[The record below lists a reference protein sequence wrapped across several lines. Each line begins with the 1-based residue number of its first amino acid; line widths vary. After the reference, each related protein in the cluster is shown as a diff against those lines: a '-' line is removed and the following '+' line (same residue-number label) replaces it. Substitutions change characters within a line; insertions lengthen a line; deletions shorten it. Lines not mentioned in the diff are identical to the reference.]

1 MKTVIEILDEMERR
15 PAHPITEREAYA
27 LFNERSACIAA
38 LRLAHEAFKAILA
51 TDDPDIP
58 EPYAKAKALD
68 ALADIVKTLRGD
80 A

>member
-38 LRLAHEAFKAILA
+38 LRYVLHSTTGVSVEI
-51 TDDPDIP
+51 
-58 EPYAKAKALD
+58 AK
-68 ALADIVKTLRGD
+68 ILRGEQ
-80 A
+80 